1 MSNQPSQEV
10 QLLLAAEK
18 RASEKVSEARKRKAQ
33 LLKKAKEEAAA
44 DIEQFKA
51 ERQIVYNKYETEHI
65 GSKDDIAKQ
74 IDRDTTERLNTLQER
89 MKTNQKKII
98 QALMENVVDGVKSW
112 NYPPERTGVPSLK
125 SF

>member
-1 MSNQPSQEV
+1 MTSQPSQEV

-18 RASEKVSEARKRKAQ
+18 RATEKVTDARKRKAK

-51 ERQIVYNKYETEHI
+51 ERQIVFNKYETEHI
-65 GSKDDIAKQ
+65 GSKDDIAKK
-74 IDRDTTERLNTLQER
+74 IDRDTTDRLDTMQKR
-89 MKTNQKKII
+89 MKGNQQILLES
-98 QALMENVVDGVKSW
+98 LMDRIVESVIDWS
-112 NYPPERTGVPSLK
+112 YPAPKMSLK

>member
-1 MSNQPSQEV
+1 MATNQPSQEV

-18 RASEKVSEARKRKAQ
+18 RASEKVSDARKRKAQ

-51 ERQIVYNKYETEHI
+51 ERQIVFNKYETEHI

-74 IDRDTTERLNTLQER
+74 IDRDTTERLRTLQER
-89 MKTNQKKII
+89 MKTNQQKII
-98 QALMENVVDGVKSW
+98 DALMANIVDGVMSW
-112 NYPPERTGVPSLK
+112 TYPKDRPKEVA
-125 SF
+125 F